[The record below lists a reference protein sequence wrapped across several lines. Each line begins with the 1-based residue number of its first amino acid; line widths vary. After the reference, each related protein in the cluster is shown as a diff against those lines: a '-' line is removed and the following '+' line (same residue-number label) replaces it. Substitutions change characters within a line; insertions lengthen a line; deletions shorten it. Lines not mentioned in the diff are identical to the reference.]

1 MFFVV
6 HCFPTTAMDFK
17 TVDSKVVFG
26 REVFPTGRSLEVIH
40 VE

>member
-17 TVDSKVVFG
+17 TMDSKVVFG
-26 REVFPTGRSLEVIH
+26 REVFPTGRAPEVIH